1 MGEVILIVDIMG
13 FVGFFFIINLIWNFD
28 LLINFIF
35 LLLFVI
41 FLKIEDVNYCILIEY

>member
-1 MGEVILIVDIMG
+1 MGEVILLWILLG
-13 FVGFFFIINLIWNFD
+13 FVGFFFIINLIWNFDYD

-41 FLKIEDVNYCILIEY
+41 FLKIEDG

>member
-1 MGEVILIVDIMG
+1 MGEVILIVDIIG
-13 FVGFFFIINLIWNFD
+13 FCRFFFYYLVWNFD

-41 FLKIEDVNYCILIEY
+41 FLKIEDGNYCILIEY